1 MDRRKNTLGILPV
14 LAAVLLL
21 SSCTKSTE
29 KDMEI
34 TGTGSAIRFA
44 TPALTRATVGSTG
57 DLNQDGEQFSVWGG
71 YRPIGSTGSRTQI
84 FDATTVTYTSGTGW
98 DYEGGLHYWHSGNTY
113 DFYAL
118 YPSVETL
125 GSNVTSVACTDGNFV
140 IGGFDAA
147 QGHDLMIAERPGI
160 SVEQG
165 QAEAP
170 GPVVLTFHHLLARIS
185 FTARSEGGNATVHSI
200 SLGGLAVKGD
210 YNSSASTPWSN
221 TETGTIS
228 VVKETVVLPGE
239 NADVSGDL
247 LLIPQSLTGGVTL
260 TVTYDTDTEKRK
272 TASYTLPTAT
282 VSEWTAAN
290 HYRYSFTLTGGG
302 YIVFDPPTVNAW
314 SDATGG
320 NVTIDVT
327 E

>member
-1 MDRRKNTLGILPV
+1 MNNNLFKTLLIP
-14 LAAVLLL
+14 AAACLLGACAESADL
-21 SSCTKSTE
+21 
-29 KDMEI
+29 DME
-34 TGTGSAIRFA
+34 TGGESGAIRFA
-44 TPALTRATVGSTG
+44 GPAVTRAAI
-57 DLNQDGEQFSVWGG
+57 DGTADMQTEGRSFSVWGNYTDG
-71 YRPIGSTGSRTQI
+71 AGSTPTSVFT
-84 FDATTVTYTSGTGW
+84 AETVTYVSGMWG
-98 DYEGGLHYWHSGNTY
+98 YEGTRYWLPGNTY

-118 YPSVETL
+118 YPSVKTL

-140 IGGFDAA
+140 IDGFDATK
-147 QGHDLMIAERPGI
+147 GHDLMTAEQSGI
-160 SVEQG
+160 VVEQG

-170 GPVVLTFHHLLARIS
+170 GPVALTFQHLLARIS

-200 SLGGLAVKGD
+200 SLGRLAVKGD
-210 YNSSASTPWSN
+210 YNSSASTQWSD

-228 VVKETVVLPGE
+228 VVKETVVLPGGD
-239 NADVSGDL
+239 ADVSGDL

-260 TVTYDTDTEKRK
+260 TVTYDTDAEKGK

>member
-1 MDRRKNTLGILPV
+1 M
-14 LAAVLLL
+14 
-21 SSCTKSTE
+21 
-29 KDMEI
+29 
-34 TGTGSAIRFA
+34 
-44 TPALTRATVGSTG
+44 
-57 DLNQDGEQFSVWGG
+57 
-71 YRPIGSTGSRTQI
+71 
-84 FDATTVTYTSGTGW
+84 
-98 DYEGGLHYWHSGNTY
+98 
-113 DFYAL
+113 
-118 YPSVETL
+118 
-125 GSNVTSVACTDGNFV
+125 
-140 IGGFDAA
+140 
-147 QGHDLMIAERPGI
+147 
-160 SVEQG
+160 
-165 QAEAP
+165 
-170 GPVVLTFHHLLARIS
+170 
-185 FTARSEGGNATVHSI
+185 
-200 SLGGLAVKGD
+200 AVKGD